1 MSISPSREPLSPEPE
16 TSAGAPRWIP
26 ILFVVLI
33 ALVGYLLYAEFTSR
47 KDLEAR
53 LVQSNQ
59 KADQLAAQLVRAN
72 EQIVGM
78 KGQITLTSQKLGIT
92 ASQLEQARN
101 LAIKAEKAA
110 EQQAQALG
118 QAQQENA
125 AKFGQISSEL
135 GGAKTDIAA
144 TKTDLEATK
153 ARLERTVGDL
163 GVTSGLVA
171 HSREELEALK
181 QLGERNIFEFNLHKA
196 KAPQRVGPI
205 QVRLTK
211 VDPKRYRYS
220 VYVVADDRQIEKRD
234 KTANEPVQFYVRG
247 SRIPY
252 EIVVFEVSRDRITGY
267 LSTPKDTGAPAADAP
282 K

>member
-267 LSTPKDTGAPAADAP
+267 LSTPKDAGAPAADAP

>member
-181 QLGERNIFEFNLHKA
+181 QLGERNIFEFNLRKS

-252 EIVVFEVSRDRITGY
+252 EIVVFEVSRDRIGGY
-267 LSTPKDTGAPAADAP
+267 LSTPKDAGAPAADAP

>member
-16 TSAGAPRWIP
+16 TPPGAPRWIP

-33 ALVGYLLYAEFTSR
+33 AVVGYLLYAEFSSR

-59 KADQLAAQLVRAN
+59 KADQLTAQLRRAN
-72 EQIVGM
+72 EQITGM
-78 KGQITLTSQKLGIT
+78 NGQINLTSQKLGIT

-101 LAIKAEKAA
+101 LAIKAAKAA

-125 AKFGQISSEL
+125 AKFGQLSSDL
-135 GGAKTDIAA
+135 GGAKSDIAA

-153 ARLERTVGDL
+153 AKLERTVGDL

-181 QLGERNIFEFNLHKA
+181 QLGERNIFEFNLHRT

-211 VDPKRYRYS
+211 IDQKHYRYS
-220 VYVVADDRQIEKRD
+220 LYVVADDRQIEKRD
-234 KTANEPVQFYVRG
+234 KTAEEPVQFYVRG

-252 EIVVFEVSRDRITGY
+252 EIVVFDMSRDRISGY
-267 LSTPKDTGAPAADAP
+267 LSTPKDTTAPPADAP

>member
-252 EIVVFEVSRDRITGY
+252 EIVVFEVSRDRISGY
-267 LSTPKDTGAPAADAP
+267 LSTPKDAGAPAADAP